1 MTIQFENTSNL
12 TSSKI
17 KVLVHG
23 PSGSG
28 KTRLC
33 GTTGGKTLIINA
45 EGGLLSLRGQN
56 IDVFTIKTIESLR
69 EIYAYLLTDT
79 KFDWV
84 CLDSISEVA
93 EVVLASEMKL
103 TKDPRKAY
111 GELATTMSEMIR
123 CFRDLPKNVYFSAKQ
138 DKVKDETTGQIFFG
152 PSAPGQKL
160 GTALPYFFDE
170 VFALHNWKDE
180 EGVVKSALQTQ
191 RDAQYEAKDRSG
203 ALAVAEPANLAAIY
217 QKIIQPTKGA

>member
-1 MTIQFENTSNL
+1 MEQPIVFENTKDIA
-12 TSSKI
+12 TAYV

-23 PSGSG
+23 PAGAG

-33 GTTGGKTLIINA
+33 GTTGDKTLIINA
-45 EGGLLSLRGQN
+45 EGGLLSLRGQE
-56 IDVFTIKTIESLR
+56 IDVYTIRTLADLR
-69 EIYAYLLTDT
+69 RIYQYLTSDT
-79 KFDWV
+79 TFKWV

-93 EVVLASEMKL
+93 EVVLAAEKQN

-111 GELATTMSEMIR
+111 GEMAETMAEMIR

-138 DKVKDETTGQIFFG
+138 DRLKDDVSGSIVFG

-160 GTALPYFFDE
+160 GVSLPYFFDI
-170 VFALHNWKDE
+170 VMALHTWKDE
-180 EGVVKSALQTQ
+180 SGEIKSGLQTR

-203 ALAVAEPANLAAIY
+203 CLDMLEPADLSIIHS
-217 QKIIQPTKGA
+217 KIMKGN